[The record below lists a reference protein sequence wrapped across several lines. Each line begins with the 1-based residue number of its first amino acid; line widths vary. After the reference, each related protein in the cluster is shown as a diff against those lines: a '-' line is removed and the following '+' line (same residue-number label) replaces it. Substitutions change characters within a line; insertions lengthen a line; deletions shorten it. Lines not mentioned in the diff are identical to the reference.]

1 MPRATDNAF
10 WPQSVTYSVAG
21 KGPWAQSCGSQIC
34 GVWKLNGLVRID
46 EQSVIKAYARWAP
59 VYDFSFG
66 PIADAGR
73 KRAIDIINKRSGN
86 LLEVGVG
93 TGVALPRY
101 APHLTITGIDLS
113 PDMLRIARQ
122 RVREKHL
129 TNIAGIY
136 EMDASEL
143 TFEDASFD
151 TVVAMYVMTVVP
163 DPVKVLR
170 ELERVCAPG
179 GEVLIV
185 NHFAQDHGLRGWV
198 ETFMAPA
205 ARALGWHPD
214 FRAETITGATTLEL
228 VETVNLKPFGLFTML
243 RFRKSEGGTM
253 VPKGEAVTPA

>member
-1 MPRATDNAF
+1 M
-10 WPQSVTYSVAG
+10 SG
-21 KGPWAQSCGSQIC
+21 I
-34 GVWKLNGLVRID
+34 VRID
-46 EQSVIKAYARWAP
+46 EQSVLKAYARWAP

-66 PIADAGR
+66 PIADSGR
-73 KRAIDIINKRSGN
+73 KRAIDIINRREGS

-101 APHLTITGIDLS
+101 APHLTVTGIDLS

-122 RVREKHL
+122 RVRERGL
-129 TNIAGIY
+129 TNIEALY

-143 TFEDASFD
+143 RFEDGAFD

-163 DPVKVLR
+163 DPIQVLK

-198 ETFMAPA
+198 ESFMAPA

-214 FRAETITGATTLEL
+214 FRAETITDVATLEL
-228 VETVNLKPFGLFTML
+228 VDTVKLQPFGLFTML
-243 RFRKSEGGTM
+243 RFQKPAAPE
-253 VPKGEAVTPA
+253 EASAKPAQAAI

>member
-1 MPRATDNAF
+1 M
-10 WPQSVTYSVAG
+10 S
-21 KGPWAQSCGSQIC
+21 
-34 GVWKLNGLVRID
+34 GLARID

-66 PIADAGR
+66 PVADAGR
-73 KRAIDIINKRSGN
+73 KRAIDIINRRSGK

-101 APHLTITGIDLS
+101 APHLTVTGIDLS

-122 RVREKHL
+122 RVREKKL
-129 TNIAGIY
+129 TNIEGIY

-143 TFEDASFD
+143 GFGDASFD

-198 ETFMAPA
+198 ESFMAPA

-214 FRAETITGATTLEL
+214 FRAETITDATTLEL
-228 VETVNLKPFGLFTML
+228 VETVKLKPFGLFTML
-243 RFRKSEGGTM
+243 RFRKAEEAAPAGETAATEG
-253 VPKGEAVTPA
+253 A

>member
-1 MPRATDNAF
+1 M
-10 WPQSVTYSVAG
+10 
-21 KGPWAQSCGSQIC
+21 
-34 GVWKLNGLVRID
+34 NGIARID

-66 PIADAGR
+66 PVADAGR
-73 KRAIDIINKRSGN
+73 KRAIDIINQRAGS

-101 APHLTITGIDLS
+101 APHLTVTGIDLS

-122 RVREKHL
+122 RVRERKL

-143 TFEDASFD
+143 RFEDASFD

-163 DPVKVLR
+163 DPVQVLK

-179 GEVLIV
+179 GEVVIV
-185 NHFAQDHGLRGWV
+185 NHFAQDHGVRGWV
-198 ETFMAPA
+198 ESFMAPA

-214 FRAETITGATTLEL
+214 FRVETITDIATLDL
-228 VETVNLKPFGLFTML
+228 VETVKLKPFSLFTML
-243 RFRKSEGGTM
+243 RFRK
-253 VPKGEAVTPA
+253 PEAAETALAADEAAAI

>member
-1 MPRATDNAF
+1 MSGIA
-10 WPQSVTYSVAG
+10 
-21 KGPWAQSCGSQIC
+21 
-34 GVWKLNGLVRID
+34 RID

-66 PIADAGR
+66 PVADAGR
-73 KRAIDIINKRSGN
+73 KRAIEIINKRQGS

-101 APHLTITGIDLS
+101 APHLTVTGIDLS

-122 RVREKHL
+122 RVRERKL
-129 TNIAGIY
+129 TNIAGIF

-143 TFEDASFD
+143 RFEDASFD

-163 DPVKVLR
+163 DPVKVLN

-198 ETFMAPA
+198 ESFMAPA

-214 FRAETITGATTLEL
+214 FRVETITDITTLDL
-228 VETVNLKPFGLFTML
+228 VETVTLKPFGLFTML
-243 RFRKSEGGTM
+243 RFRKGEGEPASG
-253 VPKGEAVTPA
+253 VPEESVSAT

>member
-1 MPRATDNAF
+1 MSGIA
-10 WPQSVTYSVAG
+10 
-21 KGPWAQSCGSQIC
+21 
-34 GVWKLNGLVRID
+34 RID

-66 PIADAGR
+66 PVADAGR
-73 KRAIDIINKRSGN
+73 KRAIEIINKRQGS

-122 RVREKHL
+122 RVRERKL
-129 TNIAGIY
+129 TNIAGIF

-143 TFEDASFD
+143 RFEDASFD

-163 DPVKVLR
+163 DPVKVLN

-198 ETFMAPA
+198 ESFMAPA

-214 FRAETITGATTLEL
+214 FRVETITDITTLDL
-228 VETVNLKPFGLFTML
+228 VETVKLKPFGLFTML
-243 RFRKSEGGTM
+243 RFRKGEETPVSG
-253 VPKGEAVTPA
+253 VPEESVPAA

>member
-1 MPRATDNAF
+1 M
-10 WPQSVTYSVAG
+10 
-21 KGPWAQSCGSQIC
+21 
-34 GVWKLNGLVRID
+34 NGITRID

-66 PIADAGR
+66 PVADAGR
-73 KRAIDIINKRSGN
+73 KRAIDIINQRSGT

-101 APHLTITGIDLS
+101 APHLTVTGIDLS

-122 RVREKHL
+122 RVRERKL
-129 TNIAGIY
+129 SNIAGIY

-143 TFEDASFD
+143 RFEDASFD

-163 DPVKVLR
+163 DPVQVLR

-179 GEVLIV
+179 GEVVIV
-185 NHFAQDHGLRGWV
+185 NHFAQDHGVRGWV
-198 ETFMAPA
+198 ESFMAPA

-214 FRAETITGATTLEL
+214 FRVETITDITTLDL
-228 VETVNLKPFGLFTML
+228 VETVKLKPFSLFTML
-243 RFRKSEGGTM
+243 RFHK
-253 VPKGEAVTPA
+253 PEAAETAAAPEAAAAV

>member
-1 MPRATDNAF
+1 M
-10 WPQSVTYSVAG
+10 
-21 KGPWAQSCGSQIC
+21 
-34 GVWKLNGLVRID
+34 NGIARID

-66 PIADAGR
+66 PVADAGR
-73 KRAIDIINKRSGN
+73 KRAIDIINQRSGT

-101 APHLTITGIDLS
+101 APHLTVTGIDLS

-122 RVREKHL
+122 RVRERKL

-143 TFEDASFD
+143 RFEDASFD

-163 DPVKVLR
+163 DPVQVLR

-179 GEVLIV
+179 GEVVIV
-185 NHFAQDHGLRGWV
+185 NHFAQDHGVRGWV
-198 ETFMAPA
+198 ESFMAPA

-214 FRAETITGATTLEL
+214 FRVETITDITTLDL
-228 VETVNLKPFGLFTML
+228 VETVKLKPFSLFTML
-243 RFRKSEGGTM
+243 RFHK
-253 VPKGEAVTPA
+253 PEAAETAAAPEAAAAV

>member
-1 MPRATDNAF
+1 M
-10 WPQSVTYSVAG
+10 S
-21 KGPWAQSCGSQIC
+21 
-34 GVWKLNGLVRID
+34 GLARID

-66 PIADAGR
+66 PVADAGR
-73 KRAIDIINKRSGN
+73 KRAIDIINRRSGK

-101 APHLTITGIDLS
+101 APHLTVTGIDLS

-122 RVREKHL
+122 RVREKKL
-129 TNIAGIY
+129 TNIEGIY

-143 TFEDASFD
+143 GFGDASFD

-198 ETFMAPA
+198 ESFMAPA

-214 FRAETITGATTLEL
+214 FRAETITDATTLEL
-228 VETVNLKPFGLFTML
+228 VETVKLKPFGLFTML
-243 RFRKSEGGTM
+243 RFRKAEEV
-253 VPKGEAVTPA
+253 VPAGETAEAASA

>member
-1 MPRATDNAF
+1 M
-10 WPQSVTYSVAG
+10 
-21 KGPWAQSCGSQIC
+21 
-34 GVWKLNGLVRID
+34 NGIARID

-66 PIADAGR
+66 PVADAGR
-73 KRAIDIINKRSGN
+73 KRAIDIINQRSGT

-101 APHLTITGIDLS
+101 APHLTVTGIDLS

-122 RVREKHL
+122 RVRERKL

-143 TFEDASFD
+143 RFEDASFD

-163 DPVKVLR
+163 DPVQVLK

-179 GEVLIV
+179 GEVVIV
-185 NHFAQDHGLRGWV
+185 NHFAQDHGIRGWV
-198 ETFMAPA
+198 ESFMAPA

-214 FRAETITGATTLEL
+214 FRVETITDIATLEL
-228 VETVNLKPFGLFTML
+228 VETVKLKPFGLFTML
-243 RFRKSEGGTM
+243 RFRKPEAAET
-253 VPKGEAVTPA
+253 AVTPDAAEAV

>member
-1 MPRATDNAF
+1 M
-10 WPQSVTYSVAG
+10 
-21 KGPWAQSCGSQIC
+21 
-34 GVWKLNGLVRID
+34 NGIARID

-66 PIADAGR
+66 PVADAGR
-73 KRAIDIINKRSGN
+73 KRAIDIINQRAGS

-101 APHLTITGIDLS
+101 APHLTVTGIDLS

-122 RVREKHL
+122 RVRERKL

-143 TFEDASFD
+143 RFEDASFD

-163 DPVKVLR
+163 DPVQVLK

-179 GEVLIV
+179 GEVVIV
-185 NHFAQDHGLRGWV
+185 NHFAQDHGVRGWV
-198 ETFMAPA
+198 ESFMAPA

-214 FRAETITGATTLEL
+214 FRVETITDIATLDL
-228 VETVNLKPFGLFTML
+228 VETVKLKPFSLFTML
-243 RFRKSEGGTM
+243 RFRK
-253 VPKGEAVTPA
+253 PEAAETAVAVDEAAAI

>member
-1 MPRATDNAF
+1 M
-10 WPQSVTYSVAG
+10 
-21 KGPWAQSCGSQIC
+21 
-34 GVWKLNGLVRID
+34 NGIARID

-66 PIADAGR
+66 PVADAGR
-73 KRAIDIINKRSGN
+73 KRAIDIINQRSGT

-101 APHLTITGIDLS
+101 APHLTVTGIDLS

-122 RVREKHL
+122 RVRERKL

-143 TFEDASFD
+143 RFEDASFD

-163 DPVKVLR
+163 DPVQVLK

-179 GEVLIV
+179 GEVVIV
-185 NHFAQDHGLRGWV
+185 NHFAQDHGVRGWV
-198 ETFMAPA
+198 ESFMAPA

-214 FRAETITGATTLEL
+214 FRVETITDIATLDL
-228 VETVNLKPFGLFTML
+228 VETVKLKPFSLFTML
-243 RFRKSEGGTM
+243 RFRKPEAVET
-253 VPKGEAVTPA
+253 AVTPDVAEAV

>member
-1 MPRATDNAF
+1 M
-10 WPQSVTYSVAG
+10 
-21 KGPWAQSCGSQIC
+21 
-34 GVWKLNGLVRID
+34 NGIARID

-66 PIADAGR
+66 PVADAGR
-73 KRAIDIINKRSGN
+73 KRAIEIINKRQGS

-101 APHLTITGIDLS
+101 APHLTVTGIDLS

-122 RVREKHL
+122 RVRERKL
-129 TNIAGIY
+129 INIAGIF

-143 TFEDASFD
+143 RFENASFD

-163 DPVKVLR
+163 DPVKVLN

-198 ETFMAPA
+198 ESFMAPA

-214 FRAETITGATTLEL
+214 FRVETITDVTTLDL
-228 VETVNLKPFGLFTML
+228 VETVKLKPFGLFTML
-243 RFRKSEGGTM
+243 RFRKGEGEP
-253 VPKGEAVTPA
+253 VSGEARESVPAS